1 MTNTHYLLTL
11 LRFIPRSFQI
21 VADHLA
27 AEVINWV
34 CTCVPL
40 CVCLFAHKKRN
51 IKKKINK

>member
-51 IKKKINK
+51 IKKKNK